1 MIYILE
7 SEISNKKSVS
17 VSIQTIFGI
26 GKKQALL
33 ICKNLGFSA
42 NLTVSDLSTD
52 QVTQLVLFID
62 NSNIIITS
70 ELKKIRTLILKD
82 LVEIKSYRGLRKIR
96 GLPIRGQRT
105 HTNAKTSKKYRKF

>member
-7 SEISNKKSVS
+7 SEISNKKSVI

-33 ICKNLGFSA
+33 ICKSLGFSA
-42 NLTVSDLSTD
+42 NLTISALSTD
-52 QVTQLVLFID
+52 QITQLVLFID
-62 NSNIIITS
+62 NSNLILTS
-70 ELKKIRTLILKD
+70 ELKKIRTLLLKD

-96 GLPIRGQRT
+96 GLPVRGQRT